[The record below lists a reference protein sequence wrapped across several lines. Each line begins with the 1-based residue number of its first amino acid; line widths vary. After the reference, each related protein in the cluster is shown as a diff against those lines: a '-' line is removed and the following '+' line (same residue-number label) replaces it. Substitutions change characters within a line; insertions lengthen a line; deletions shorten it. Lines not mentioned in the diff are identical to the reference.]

1 MMQIKPTI
9 PDIETGKQRRLRKKA
24 VKRSM
29 MTPKQKQESH
39 NNAQKSYFESVGRYN
54 KDTDKRNA
62 RYDAEIAYIKEIDLD
77 VIPTSWKDKLSL
89 ILENDTN
96 TFIKKTARLKT
107 YAIKCVYAFKQ
118 DKLSVDNAI
127 EKMLGSM
134 Q

>member
-54 KDTDKRNA
+54 KDKDKRDA
-62 RYDAEIAYIKEIDLD
+62 RYDAEIAYIKEIDLEL
-77 VIPTSWKDKLSL
+77 IPTSWKDKLSL

>member
-1 MMQIKPTI
+1 
-9 PDIETGKQRRLRKKA
+9 
-24 VKRSM
+24 M

-54 KDTDKRNA
+54 NDKDKRDA

>member
-1 MMQIKPTI
+1 MTIKPTI
-9 PDIETGKQRRLRKKA
+9 PDIETFKQRRLRKKA
-24 VKRSM
+24 VKRAM

-39 NNAQKSYFESVGRYN
+39 KKAQKSYFESVGKYN
-54 KDTDKRNA
+54 KDKDKRDA
-62 RYDAEIAYIKEIDLD
+62 RYDAEIAYIKEIDLE

>member
-1 MMQIKPTI
+1 
-9 PDIETGKQRRLRKKA
+9 
-24 VKRSM
+24 M
-29 MTPKQKQESH
+29 MTPKERKASHKRQQQE
-39 NNAQKSYFESVGRYN
+39 YYDFVGRF
-54 KDTDKRNA
+54 KADRDKRDA
-62 RYDAEIAYIKEIDLD
+62 RYDEDIAYIKEIDLE

-127 EKMLGSM
+127 EKMLGSCWFDLHHSE
-134 Q
+134 

>member
-9 PDIETGKQRRLRKKA
+9 PDIETFKQRRLRKKA

-54 KDTDKRNA
+54 NDKDKRDA
-62 RYDAEIAYIKEIDLD
+62 RYDAEIAYIKEIDLE

-107 YAIKCVYAFKQ
+107 YAIKCVYVFKQ

>member
-1 MMQIKPTI
+1 MMTIKPTI
-9 PDIETGKQRRLRKKA
+9 PDIETFKQRRLRKKA

-54 KDTDKRNA
+54 NDTDKRDA
-62 RYDAEIAYIKEIDLD
+62 RYDAEIAYIKEIDLEL
-77 VIPTSWKDKLSL
+77 IPTSWKDKLSL

>member
-1 MMQIKPTI
+1 MQIKPTI
-9 PDIETGKQRRLRKKA
+9 PDIETFKQRRLRKKA

>member
-9 PDIETGKQRRLRKKA
+9 PDIETFKQRRLRKKA

>member
-1 MMQIKPTI
+1 MMTIKPTI
-9 PDIETGKQRRLRKKA
+9 PDIETFKQRRLRKKA

-62 RYDAEIAYIKEIDLD
+62 RYDAEIAYIKEIDLEL
-77 VIPTSWKDKLSL
+77 IPTSWKDKLSL

>member
-1 MMQIKPTI
+1 MTIKPTI
-9 PDIETGKQRRLRKKA
+9 PDIETFKQRRLRKKA

-62 RYDAEIAYIKEIDLD
+62 RYDAEIAYIKEIDLEL
-77 VIPTSWKDKLSL
+77 IPTSWKDKLSL

>member
-9 PDIETGKQRRLRKKA
+9 PDIETFKQRRLRKKA

-62 RYDAEIAYIKEIDLD
+62 RYDAEIAYIKEIDLEL
-77 VIPTSWKDKLSL
+77 IPTSWKDKLSL

>member
-9 PDIETGKQRRLRKKA
+9 PDIETFKQRRLRKKA

-54 KDTDKRNA
+54 NDKDKRDA

>member
-9 PDIETGKQRRLRKKA
+9 PDIETFKQRRLRKKA

-54 KDTDKRNA
+54 NDKDKRDA
-62 RYDAEIAYIKEIDLD
+62 RYDAEIAYIKEIDLE